1 MSCDDAEI
9 TANIT
14 FISTH
19 FSLLFLL
26 YFNATHFS
34 ETYPRVQINVLS
46 KPRLNFF
53 GPTGFFRGSLTS
65 KCFFLIRFGNEPVYF
80 LVESVFPFFRW
91 KSDWVIGRF
100 WNESFLIWRRET
112 LIFDRKRWNYRKEK
126 GWIIYFSLRRT
137 EVF

>member
-46 KPRLNFF
+46 KSRLNFF

-65 KCFFLIRFGNEPVYF
+65 KCFFFSSDLAISPFYGNF
-80 LVESVFPFFRW
+80 LAESVFPFL
-91 KSDWVIGRF
+91 D
-100 WNESFLIWRRET
+100 ESQIESLVDFEMSHFL
-112 LIFDRKRWNYRKEK
+112 FGGEK
-126 GWIIYFSLRRT
+126 L
-137 EVF
+137 